1 MRFAFFYASREDK
14 VRRLLSRGKSE
25 KDAQELVDTVD
36 RERAGF
42 IEKYF
47 HVAWPDRAVYH
58 VMINTAV
65 GDETVV
71 QTIVNFMK
79 SFDAKTNAT

>member
-1 MRFAFFYASREDK
+1 MPPGRIKCGACW
-14 VRRLLSRGKSE
+14 RGKSE
-25 KDAQELVDTVD
+25 REAHELVDTVD

-47 HVAWPDRAVYH
+47 NVAWPDRSVYH
-58 VMINTAV
+58 MMINTGV

-71 QTIVNFMK
+71 QTILNFLK
-79 SFDAKTNAT
+79 STDPRFHADTTPG

>member
-1 MRFAFFYASREDK
+1 
-14 VRRLLSRGKSE
+14 LLSRGKSE
-25 KDAQELVDTVD
+25 KDAEGLVDTVD

-47 HVAWPDRAVYH
+47 RVAWPDRAVYH

-65 GDETVV
+65 GDETVA
-71 QTIVNFMK
+71 QTILNFMK
-79 SFDAKTNAT
+79 SFDSKTSNSKTSAP

>member
-1 MRFAFFYASREDK
+1 VFLYAPTEDK

-25 KDAQELVDTVD
+25 REAQELVDTVD

-47 HVAWPDRAVYH
+47 HVEWPDRPVYH
-58 VMINTAV
+58 VMINTAS

-71 QTIVNFMK
+71 QSILSFMK
-79 SFDAKTNAT
+79 AFDSKTNPT